1 MKTLLMVAVVAGAL
15 AFVAT
20 DNKADAGNSD
30 SEWEARVAQ
39 VDGYLS
45 EGLSGETHEEIAG
58 PARDGAD
65 VVVDFS
71 DSLTTFVE

>member
-1 MKTLLMVAVVAGAL
+1 MKTLLMVAVVVGAL
-15 AFVAT
+15 GFAAT

-30 SEWEARVAQ
+30 SEWESRVAQ

-45 EGLSGETHEEIAG
+45 EGLTGETHKKIAG

-65 VVVDFS
+65 AVVDFS
-71 DSLTTFVE
+71 DGLTTFVE